1 MDKNGGKSRPTI
13 QFLIGGV
20 NMDKINYVDTD
31 SINTVNAVSVDSNYK
46 ASLNK
51 ALDNYFNLLSSAQ
64 KNERKRQAI
73 IKNAKKRGK
82 KK

>member
-1 MDKNGGKSRPTI
+1 MSEK
-13 QFLIGGV
+13 
-20 NMDKINYVDTD
+20 
-31 SINTVNAVSVDSNYK
+31 YK

-51 ALDNYFNLLSSAQ
+51 ALDNYFTLLSSAA

>member
-1 MDKNGGKSRPTI
+1 
-13 QFLIGGV
+13 
-20 NMDKINYVDTD
+20 MDKINYVDTD
-31 SINTVNAVSVDSNYK
+31 SIHTVNAVSVDSNYK

-64 KNERKRQAI
+64 KSERKKQAI

>member
-1 MDKNGGKSRPTI
+1 MPPDYP
-13 QFLIGGV
+13 FFIGGV

-31 SINTVNAVSVDSNYK
+31 SIHINNAVSVDSNYK

-51 ALDNYFNLLSSAQ
+51 ALDNYFNLLSGAA
-64 KNERKRQAI
+64 KNEHKRQAI
-73 IKNAKKRGK
+73 IKNIKKRGK